1 MNLDGQLTQ
10 LEAAQLVRHL
20 TEDEPAFIFK
30 HALTQEAAYDSLLLR
45 SRRDLHRSVA
55 ETYEKFYAQEL
66 DELAA
71 LIAYHFAKA
80 GDDAK
85 AFEYATRAGDVAA
98 RRSGNAVACLQYDMA
113 LEALA
118 RLAGTT
124 DHRRER
130 VDTILKR
137 VNVSLRAEGP
147 YRTLERLREAESL
160 AEALAAS
167 GNREDRLRLARV
179 RYWMAQGYL
188 HGGQTQESMSYM
200 RQVLEVAN
208 AEQGEV
214 ELRAIPE
221 SMLGRALVAQGRFAE
236 AEPHL
241 RVAADLLDPLAT
253 NHEWVMAVGA
263 LGVLLAARGDYAAGI
278 AENERARLVAL
289 QVNNLTALALCSMWR
304 CCIYMLV
311 RDSVALEQ
319 ESEAS
324 IRTAEKTG
332 DRLVIYTGYG
342 LNSIAQSRLG
352 EHAAAFESMT
362 RSKTL
367 GEKLG
372 QNLVFGDW
380 FAAASAEIALNAGQI
395 ENALGLAEQAAARG
409 QQMGGLLSQGLA
421 HRVWGQALAA
431 HQPPRSAEAEK
442 HFVESLRLFEAGQA
456 RLEAA
461 CTHLAWGKM
470 LRERGDADSARQHL
484 AQAAAQFE
492 ASGLTRELKEARRLM
507 PMESVQD

>member
-20 TEDEPAFIFK
+20 VEDEPTFIFK

-55 ETYEKFYAQEL
+55 ETYERVYAQEL
-66 DELAA
+66 DEFAA

-98 RRSGNAVACLQYDMA
+98 RRSGNAVACVQYDMA

-124 DHRRER
+124 DNRRER

-147 YRTLERLREAESL
+147 YRALERLREAESL

-167 GNREDRLRLARV
+167 GTREDRLRLARV
-179 RYWMAQGYL
+179 RYWMAQGYV
-188 HGGQTQESMSYM
+188 HGGQTRQALSTM

-221 SMLGRALVAQGRFAE
+221 SLLGRALVAQGRFAE

-241 RVAADLLDPLAT
+241 RAAASLLDPLAT

-278 AENERARLVAL
+278 AENERARLATL
-289 QVNNLTALALCSMWR
+289 QVNNLTSLALCSMWR
-304 CCIYMLV
+304 CCIYLLG
-311 RDSVALEQ
+311 RDSAALEQ
-319 ESEAS
+319 ESEAAS
-324 IRTAEKTG
+324 TAEKAG
-332 DRLVIYTGYG
+332 DGLLIYAGHG
-342 LNSIAQSRLG
+342 FKAIAQSRLG
-352 EHAAAFESMT
+352 KHEAAFESMT
-362 RSKTL
+362 RSQAL

-380 FAAASAEIALNAGQI
+380 FAAASAEIALNAGQVEI
-395 ENALGLAEQAAARG
+395 ALDLAEQAAARG
-409 QQMGGLLSQGLA
+409 QQMGGLFSQGLA

-461 CTHLAWGKM
+461 RTHLAWGKM
-470 LRERGDADSARQHL
+470 LRERGDADSARQQL
-484 AQAAAQFE
+484 AQAAAQFD
-492 ASGLTRELKEARRLM
+492 ASGLTRELEEARTLM
-507 PMESVQD
+507 PTESVQD